1 MMDGKVI
8 NLPNNTILCEETIRA
23 LDGLFNTATP
33 QDIKQSLQEF
43 MFYMLIN
50 TDTQWYPDNF
60 NTLMRRIYVLDQ
72 FLTTASENCQRDEVN

>member
-8 NLPNNTILCEETIRA
+8 NLPNNTKLCEETIWA

-50 TDTQWYPDNF
+50 TDTQWYPENF

-72 FLTTASENCQRDEVN
+72 FLTTASENCQRDK